1 MKSAASMKRIAVF
14 ASGNGSNAEN
24 IIRYFNTGAGAPSHG
39 AEVVLVVCNRPG
51 ATVIDKARALG
62 VPVSI
67 VTREMFNDEASM
79 TALLESRAVDA
90 IVLAGF
96 LLMVPPFM
104 TARFSGRM
112 INIHPSLL
120 PKFGGKGM
128 YGRHVHEAV
137 VAAGETE
144 TGITVHLVSDHCDG
158 GDIIFQASTPVAPT
172 DTAADVETKVHAL
185 ERAHFPAVIAR
196 WLHPSE

>member
-51 ATVIDKARALG
+51 APVIDKARALG

-79 TALLESRAVDA
+79 TALLESRAIDA

-158 GDIIFQASTPVAPT
+158 GDIIFRASTPVDPG
-172 DTAADVETKVHAL
+172 DTPADVETKVHAL

>member
-51 ATVIDKARALG
+51 AAVIDKARALG

-79 TALLESRAVDA
+79 TALLESRAIDA

-158 GDIIFQASTPVAPT
+158 GDIIFRASTPVDPG
-172 DTAADVETKVHAL
+172 DTPADVETKVHAL

>member
-1 MKSAASMKRIAVF
+1 MKSDASMKRIAVF

-39 AEVVLVVCNRPG
+39 TEVVLVVCNRPE
-51 ATVIDKARALG
+51 AAVIDKARALG

-120 PKFGGKGM
+120 PRFGGKGM

-158 GDIIFQASTPVAPT
+158 GDIIFQASTPIAPT
-172 DTAADVETKVHAL
+172 DTAANVEAKVHAL

>member
-1 MKSAASMKRIAVF
+1 MKSDASMKRIAVF

-24 IIRYFNTGAGAPSHG
+24 IIRYFNTGAPSHG

-51 ATVIDKARALG
+51 AAVIDKARALG

-79 TALLESRAVDA
+79 MALLESRAVDA

-158 GDIIFQASTPVAPT
+158 GDIIFQASTPVVPT

>member
-1 MKSAASMKRIAVF
+1 MKSDASMKRIAVF
-14 ASGNGSNAEN
+14 ASGNGSNTEN

-39 AEVVLVVCNRPG
+39 AEVVLVVCNRPE
-51 ATVIDKARALG
+51 AAVIDKARALG

-120 PKFGGKGM
+120 PRFGGKGM

-158 GDIIFQASTPVAPT
+158 GDIIFQASTPIAPT
-172 DTAADVETKVHAL
+172 DTAANVEAKVHAL

>member
-1 MKSAASMKRIAVF
+1 MKSDASMKRIAVF

-24 IIRYFNTGAGAPSHG
+24 IIRYFNTGAPSHG

-51 ATVIDKARALG
+51 AAVIDKARALG

-158 GDIIFQASTPVAPT
+158 GDIIFRASTPVAPT
-172 DTAADVETKVHAL
+172 DTAADVEAKVHAL

>member
-1 MKSAASMKRIAVF
+1 MKSDASMKRIAVF
-14 ASGNGSNAEN
+14 ASGNGSNTEN
-24 IIRYFNTGAGAPSHG
+24 IIRYFNTGAAAPSHG
-39 AEVVLVVCNRPG
+39 AEVVLVVCNRPE
-51 ATVIDKARALG
+51 AAVIDKARALG

-120 PKFGGKGM
+120 PRFGGKGM

-158 GDIIFQASTPVAPT
+158 GDIIFQASTPIAPT
-172 DTAADVETKVHAL
+172 DTAADVEAKVHAL

>member
-1 MKSAASMKRIAVF
+1 MKSDASMKRIAVF

-51 ATVIDKARALG
+51 AAVIDKARALG

-79 TALLESRAVDA
+79 MALLESRAIDA

>member
-1 MKSAASMKRIAVF
+1 MKSDASMKRIAVF
-14 ASGNGSNAEN
+14 ASGNGSNTEN
-24 IIRYFNTGAGAPSHG
+24 IIRYFNTGAGSPSHG
-39 AEVVLVVCNRPG
+39 AEVVLVVCNRPE
-51 ATVIDKARALG
+51 AAVIDKARALG

-120 PKFGGKGM
+120 PRFGGKGM

-158 GDIIFQASTPVAPT
+158 GDIIFQASTPIAPT
-172 DTAADVETKVHAL
+172 DTAADVEAKVHAL

>member
-1 MKSAASMKRIAVF
+1 MKSDASMKRIAVF

-24 IIRYFNTGAGAPSHG
+24 IIRYFNTGAPSHG

-51 ATVIDKARALG
+51 AAVIDKARALG

-79 TALLESRAVDA
+79 TALLESRGIDA

-158 GDIIFQASTPVAPT
+158 GDIIFRASTPVDPG
-172 DTAADVETKVHAL
+172 DTPADVETKVHAL
-185 ERAHFPAVIAR
+185 ERAHFPAVIAS